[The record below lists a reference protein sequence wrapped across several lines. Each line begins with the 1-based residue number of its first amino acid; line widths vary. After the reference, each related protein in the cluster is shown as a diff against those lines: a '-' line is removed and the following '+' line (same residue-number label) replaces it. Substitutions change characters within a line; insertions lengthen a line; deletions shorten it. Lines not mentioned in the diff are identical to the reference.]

1 MLTFPDFLIR
11 MVYHYLLNVLKEKKK
26 GFFFLLDPDRVT
38 PQNVRTIVEGINRNE
53 VDAILLGT
61 SVLFNFDLDRVAKE
75 IKRHSKV
82 PVILFPGSAYQL
94 SPDIDAVFFLSLIS
108 GRNPELLIGEHVRA
122 APLIRKHGIEP
133 IPVGYMLIESSNLTS
148 ARFMSNSLPIP
159 RDKPDIA
166 KAHALAGEYLGM
178 KLIYVDA
185 GSGADMSVSD
195 EMIAAIK
202 SITTIPL
209 VVGGGIRTPE
219 EVKKKAEAGA
229 DFVVVGNAFENDI
242 SRLQDFCG
250 ALGRIG

>member
-1 MLTFPDFLIR
+1 M
-11 MVYHYLLNVLKEKKK
+11 MVYQYLLNVLQEKKT
-26 GFFFLLDPDRVT
+26 GFLFLLDPDRVV
-38 PQNVRTIVEGINRNE
+38 PEDVKPIVEGINRSG

-61 SVLFNFDLDRVAKE
+61 SMLFNFDLDRVAKE
-75 IKRHSKV
+75 IKKYSKV
-82 PVILFPGSAYQL
+82 PLILFPGSAYQL
-94 SPDIDAVFFLSLIS
+94 SPDIDAVLFLSLIS

-133 IPVGYMLIESSNLTS
+133 IPVGYMLIESTNLTS

-185 GSGADMSVSD
+185 GSGANTSVPD
-195 EMIAAIK
+195 EMIAEIK

-219 EVKKKAEAGA
+219 EARNKAQAGA
-229 DFVVVGNAFENDI
+229 DFVVVGNAFEKNM
-242 SRLQDFCG
+242 SVLQDFCRAVG
-250 ALGRIG
+250 GT